1 MNKKKITRLMAV
13 GMVLSTSSSILNIEA
28 VKAVE
33 DLNSHSSY
41 VNDIKGSGKSDLSI
55 KAISW
60 TFDNS
65 NEGWNYDDAW
75 DYASG
80 VHNVKHNSE
89 LEALS
94 LGVDYSQNSQTSW
107 SEFKISNKLSEVKS
121 LNGYN
126 ILTYDFIYDS
136 QSMSSGGFK
145 TKLFIKDINE
155 ENKNIDPYTDI
166 KLSEAEKLDNGL
178 SKVSVKIEF
187 NTKDIS
193 FDEITLGIIGVNTNY
208 KGTLYIDNIVLDKAP
223 EKEIYVEKTKEP
235 NGNQSKVKIDDLEM
249 PEKVKLVDS
258 KANENTADLYAY
270 LMALGKSDKVIYGHQ
285 NDTHRKATYTEGT
298 ESDTK
303 DITGSISG
311 VVGIDTL
318 SLTGDELTSAQK
330 SDEKSYIQKC
340 IEIGKQTAAQ
350 GGILTLSAHM
360 PNLAVVKDKGKNE
373 DGKYD
378 YSGYSSSTTQGNVV
392 DNMLPGGELNEVYRG
407 FLDIIAEYA
416 HGLGDTPILFRPL
429 HENNGSWFWW
439 GGAFCD
445 SQTYKSVFAYT
456 VEYLRDVKG
465 VHNFLYVYSP
475 NGPFEDEDDYLSRYP
490 GDEFVDVIAF
500 DMYHE
505 NPSSAGTD
513 DPWFESLRETVKL
526 VDSVA
531 EKRGKLS
538 AASELGV
545 KANGGGLALSDNLNK
560 QWFKTVSDILSE
572 SNMPYYMTWA
582 NFNTSDNFFAPF
594 MVDETKGHEMIND
607 FIDYY
612 NDEKSIFAN
621 QIGDYTQAETKVD
634 EAYSYGYIMSPVSR
648 QRILK
653 PTTIKAK
660 VENIEGNVSFVIKD
674 KEGKVLETISAQ
686 EVDGIWTGEI
696 TKDILNKIGEVNG
709 TIELKCGDITL
720 NYIKALFNMKESEKE
735 PRVVDDFEQY
745 MGDDSLISSEWA
757 PNVGP
762 GCAVKPKL
770 STEYKKDGEYGLEF
784 AYKISTEKTT
794 EGYTGIAKSVGSN
807 WSGTDA
813 LQLWIK
819 PDGNGQKLIIQIT
832 SNGEEFEVNLQDIAA
847 TTEPQLLKID
857 FSRFKGKK
865 GGQLDLSNIEKFAIY
880 CNTIVPDGH
889 EGAWTVNSSIY
900 FDDIR
905 AINTKETPSNGGGSS
920 SGEGSSSG
928 SNNGNNKLEDNTTN
942 KKGWILENGKWYYI
956 QEDGTKKTG
965 WLKDVDGKWYYLES
979 NGEMKTGW
987 LKDTNGKWYYLESN
1001 GEMKTGWL
1009 KDSDGKWYYLDKNG
1023 VMLTNTVVDGF
1034 VLDKNG
1040 VWIK

>member
-33 DLNSHSSY
+33 DLNSYSSY

-360 PNLAVVKDKGKNE
+360 PNLDVVKD
-373 DGKYD
+373 
-378 YSGYSSSTTQGNVV
+378 
-392 DNMLPGGELNEVYRG
+392 
-407 FLDIIAEYA
+407 
-416 HGLGDTPILFRPL
+416 
-429 HENNGSWFWW
+429 
-439 GGAFCD
+439 
-445 SQTYKSVFAYT
+445 
-456 VEYLRDVKG
+456 
-465 VHNFLYVYSP
+465 
-475 NGPFEDEDDYLSRYP
+475 
-490 GDEFVDVIAF
+490 
-500 DMYHE
+500 
-505 NPSSAGTD
+505 
-513 DPWFESLRETVKL
+513 
-526 VDSVA
+526 
-531 EKRGKLS
+531 
-538 AASELGV
+538 
-545 KANGGGLALSDNLNK
+545 
-560 QWFKTVSDILSE
+560 
-572 SNMPYYMTWA
+572 
-582 NFNTSDNFFAPF
+582 
-594 MVDETKGHEMIND
+594 
-607 FIDYY
+607 
-612 NDEKSIFAN
+612 
-621 QIGDYTQAETKVD
+621 
-634 EAYSYGYIMSPVSR
+634 
-648 QRILK
+648 
-653 PTTIKAK
+653 
-660 VENIEGNVSFVIKD
+660 
-674 KEGKVLETISAQ
+674 
-686 EVDGIWTGEI
+686 
-696 TKDILNKIGEVNG
+696 
-709 TIELKCGDITL
+709 
-720 NYIKALFNMKESEKE
+720 
-735 PRVVDDFEQY
+735 
-745 MGDDSLISSEWA
+745 
-757 PNVGP
+757 
-762 GCAVKPKL
+762 
-770 STEYKKDGEYGLEF
+770 
-784 AYKISTEKTT
+784 
-794 EGYTGIAKSVGSN
+794 
-807 WSGTDA
+807 
-813 LQLWIK
+813 
-819 PDGNGQKLIIQIT
+819 
-832 SNGEEFEVNLQDIAA
+832 
-847 TTEPQLLKID
+847 
-857 FSRFKGKK
+857 
-865 GGQLDLSNIEKFAIY
+865 
-880 CNTIVPDGH
+880 
-889 EGAWTVNSSIY
+889 
-900 FDDIR
+900 
-905 AINTKETPSNGGGSS
+905 
-920 SGEGSSSG
+920 
-928 SNNGNNKLEDNTTN
+928 
-942 KKGWILENGKWYYI
+942 
-956 QEDGTKKTG
+956 
-965 WLKDVDGKWYYLES
+965 
-979 NGEMKTGW
+979 
-987 LKDTNGKWYYLESN
+987 
-1001 GEMKTGWL
+1001 
-1009 KDSDGKWYYLDKNG
+1009 
-1023 VMLTNTVVDGF
+1023 
-1034 VLDKNG
+1034 
-1040 VWIK
+1040 